1 MVVYPSL
8 SPGLVQQL
16 RQPIQGVGVGGVGVG
31 GVGVGG
37 VGSLART
44 SQAFPGISRPRIG
57 V

>member
-31 GVGVGG
+31 GVG
-37 VGSLART
+37 SLART